1 MLLLIFILANILL
14 AYVDAYLIKDGYAIN
29 HFNNAL
35 SYCALIILAYASGAT
50 LSQIIAIIIIRIP
63 VFNTALNLFRGL
75 PYDYVSKSPA
85 SLVDKIAEPVIYL
98 IGYDN
103 YNLLLIL
110 LSITLYQ

>member
-1 MLLLIFILANILL
+1 MLLIIFIIINILL
-14 AYVDAYLIKDGYAIN
+14 AYIDAHLISGGIAID

-35 SYCALIILAYASGAT
+35 IYCMLLLIAFASGAT
-50 LSQIIAIIIIRIP
+50 LAQIIAIIIIRIP

-85 SLVDKIAEPVIYL
+85 SIIDRIAQPVIYL

-110 LSITLYQ
+110 SSITIYQ